1 MHSRKMITRKKNN
14 ITAILFAVAAAV
26 LFCLKFSLST
36 SPFYGPGLHTHDSAI
51 FYIIGKYWA
60 EGSIPYVD
68 LWDHKG
74 PMIFFINCLGCLIAG
89 KAGVFA
95 LQCIF
100 LSAFVFF
107 TFKTFELRFNRW
119 ISAGLSAVS
128 LFWLACSYEGGNL
141 TEEYLLPLLAASV
154 YLTVK
159 WLDDYRKAPCG
170 HNPWNA
176 FLLGAI
182 LSFCFLTR
190 LTNGLGAAGA
200 TGAIALI
207 LIKDGRWKNLLLNV
221 AGFLGGA
228 LALLLPFVIY
238 FAVRGA
244 LDEFIFGSFTFNV
257 SNLDAAEGGVGN
269 NYWKANI
276 IPFSIMA
283 VNCFGLAVLSLFV
296 LFQDKERRAE
306 AFVWLVSSLML
317 GWWLFTSS
325 LMSHYRTVAVP
336 FFPVLVIMLAG
347 MKGKLLKAAG
357 MAALVLLIAGPMF
370 LTLRKWSGFVNYFDR
385 PEAVKVAAELRSDI
399 PSEDISTTIIYGDPQ
414 LYLLLGI
421 RPVYR
426 NFTYPDG
433 QGAKNARLR
442 NDIVEEYSTC
452 KASHILV
459 NGGQVLID
467 EILRDNYA
475 FVKEYGEEG
484 QYKLYERL

>member
-1 MHSRKMITRKKNN
+1 MKQKKINN

-51 FYIIGKYWA
+51 FFLIGKYWA
-60 EGSIPYVD
+60 EGSIPYID

-89 KAGVFA
+89 KHGVFA
-95 LQCIF
+95 LQCVF
-100 LSAFVFF
+100 LSAFIFF

-119 ISAGLSAVS
+119 TSAGLSIVS

-141 TEEYLLPLLAASV
+141 TEEYVLPLLAASV
-154 YLTVK
+154 YLTVR
-159 WLDDYRKAPCG
+159 WLDDYRRTPCG

-176 FLLGAI
+176 VLLGAI
-182 LSFCFLTR
+182 LAFCFLTR

-200 TGAIALI
+200 TLAIALI
-207 LIKDGRWKNLLLNV
+207 LIKDRQWKNLLLNA

-228 LALLLPFVIY
+228 LALILPFAVY
-238 FAVRGA
+238 FAAKGA
-244 LDEFIFGSFTFNV
+244 LDECIFGSFLFNV

-269 NYWKANI
+269 NYWRANI

-296 LFQDKERRAE
+296 LIRDKERRAD

-336 FFPVLVIMLAG
+336 FFPALVIMLAG
-347 MKGKLLKAAG
+347 MKGRFLKASGLAVL
-357 MAALVLLIAGPMF
+357 ALLIVGPVF
-370 LTLRKWSGFVNYFDR
+370 LTLRKWSSFVDYFDR
-385 PEAVKVAAELRSDI
+385 PEAVQVAEELRGDI
-399 PSEDISTTIIYGDPQ
+399 PPEDLPTTIIYGDPQ
-414 LYLLLGI
+414 FYLLLDI
-421 RPVYR
+421 KPVYH

-433 QGAKNARLR
+433 QGAKSERLR
-442 NDIVEEYSTC
+442 DDIVKEYSSC

-459 NGGQVLID
+459 SGGQVLID
-467 EILRDNYA
+467 GILRDRYA
-475 FVKEYGEEG
+475 FVKEYGADG
-484 QYKLYERL
+484 DYKLYERL